1 MEKTMSKTTMHNSEA
16 SLEFR
21 DLRDGLSDEE
31 LKTVSGGYIGETEK
45 TPQKRSQ
52 DEGFKSSNDAPPLR
66 RSRGGPFCDFQ

>member
-31 LKTVSGGYIGETEK
+31 LKKVSGGYIGETEK
-45 TPQKRSQ
+45 NASETITGRTIQK
-52 DEGFKSSNDAPPLR
+52 
-66 RSRGGPFCDFQ
+66 FQ

>member
-1 MEKTMSKTTMHNSEA
+1 MSKTTMHNSEA

-21 DLRDGLSDEE
+21 DLRDGLRDEE
-31 LKTVSGGYIGETEK
+31 LKKVSGGYIWERRK
-45 TPQKRSQ
+45 RTPQKRSQ

>member
-1 MEKTMSKTTMHNSEA
+1 MSKTTMHNSEA

-21 DLRDGLSDEE
+21 DLRDGLRDEE
-31 LKTVSGGYIGETEK
+31 LKKAPGAIWRDGKERLGN
-45 TPQKRSQ
+45 RSQ